1 MANSRYDLVVIG
13 SGPGGYVAAIRAS
26 QLKMK
31 VAVIERDLPGGV
43 CLNWGCIPSKALLN
57 SAETMESIRGAGKE
71 HGIEV
76 GEIKLDFKRVIA
88 RSREAADKLSKGVR
102 FLLKKN
108 KVDYIE
114 ADATIAGPHTV
125 TLRPAAGKA
134 APPAEAIEAERIL
147 IATGSGEKL
156 FPGMAIGDGVM
167 TSREALIHD
176 HLPASV
182 VIIGAG
188 AIGAEFGY
196 FYRAFGAKV
205 TIVELEKQMLP
216 GFDAEIAEELRRAFV
231 KRGTKVLLGHGFK
244 SMTRIRPSNGGGNS
258 GSGGEGSDGAGEV
271 IGKAGGWSVEL
282 DASGTPKTIEAEA
295 VLLAVGRN
303 PLSVELGLD
312 KIGVEA
318 DRGYIKIDDSFRT
331 ACPSVYAIG
340 DVARPPLLA
349 HKVSAEGVAAVEI
362 MAGIR
367 EPGFDL
373 LSIPGCIYCE
383 PEVAMVGLSET
394 QARERGIE
402 VKVGK
407 IPFRSNGKAVAI
419 NQTEG
424 FVKIVASK
432 EFGEVIGCQIIG
444 HHATDLIGEIVLGR
458 TLEATTAELGHSVHP
473 HPTLSESI
481 MEAALAAEDARL
493 HARAR
498 IAGRGGRGSDSRRDW
513 RRADPAG
520 TSSGLYARARSR
532 RGLHQKRGYRVSGG
546 TGPSGVPRRAGD
558 VSRAGAVSW
567 ISNCKTRWGEARRF
581 AVSAEARAG
590 VDRRVI

>member
-1 MANSRYDLVVIG
+1 LGNSRYDLAVIG

-26 QLKMK
+26 QLKMR

-57 SAETMESIRGAGKE
+57 SAETMEAIRGAGKE

-102 FLLKKN
+102 YLLRKN

-114 ADATIAGPHTV
+114 ANATIAGPHTV
-125 TLRPAAGKA
+125 ALRPAAGKA

-156 FPGMAIGDGVM
+156 FPGMALGDGVM

-176 HLPASV
+176 RLPQSI

-196 FYRAFGAKV
+196 FYQAFGAKV
-205 TIVELEKQMLP
+205 TIVELESQMLP
-216 GFDAEIAEELRRAFV
+216 GFDAEIADELRKSFV
-231 KRGTKVLLGHGFK
+231 KRGVKVLTGHGFK
-244 SMTRIRPSNGGGNS
+244 SMARE
-258 GSGGEGSDGAGEV
+258 GEGWTV
-271 IGKAGGWSVEL
+271 TL
-282 DASGTPKTIEAEA
+282 DAAGTPKTIAAEA
-295 VLLAVGRN
+295 VLVAVGRN
-303 PLSVELGLD
+303 PLSLDMGLD
-312 KIGVEA
+312 TAGIEA

-331 ACPSVYAIG
+331 TCPSIYAIG

-349 HKVSAEGVAAVEI
+349 HKASAEGIAAVEI
-362 MAGIR
+362 MAGVR

-373 LSIPGCIYCE
+373 LSVPGCIYCE
-383 PEVAMVGLSET
+383 PEVAMVGLSEA

-407 IPFRSNGKAVAI
+407 IPFRANGKAVAV

-424 FVKIVASK
+424 FVKIVAGK
-432 EFGEVIGCQIIG
+432 EYGEVIGCQIIG
-444 HHATDLIGEIVLGR
+444 HHATNLISEIVLGR
-458 TLEATTAELGHSVHP
+458 TLETTTAEVGHSIHP

-481 MEAALAAEDARL
+481 MEAALAAE
-493 HARAR
+493 
-498 IAGRGGRGSDSRRDW
+498 
-513 RRADPAG
+513 
-520 TSSGLYARARSR
+520 
-532 RGLHQKRGYRVSGG
+532 
-546 TGPSGVPRRAGD
+546 
-558 VSRAGAVSW
+558 
-567 ISNCKTRWGEARRF
+567 GESINF
-581 AVSAEARAG
+581 
-590 VDRRVI
+590 

>member
-1 MANSRYDLVVIG
+1 LANSRYDLLVIG

-26 QLKMK
+26 QLKMR

-88 RSREAADKLSKGVR
+88 RSRKAADKLSQGVR
-102 FLLKKN
+102 FLLRKN

-114 ADATIAGPHTV
+114 ADATITGPHTV
-125 TLRPAAGKA
+125 ALRPVAGKP

-167 TSREALIHD
+167 TSREALLHD
-176 HLPASV
+176 RVPESI

-196 FYRAFGAKV
+196 FYRAFGAQV
-205 TIVELEKQMLP
+205 TIVELEGQMLP
-216 GFDAEIAEELRRAFV
+216 GFDAEIAEELRKSFV
-231 KRGTKVLLGHGFK
+231 RRGVKVLTGHGFK
-244 SMTRIRPSNGGGNS
+244 SMARSGDGKGIGGAAK
-258 GSGGEGSDGAGEV
+258 GAGEDAGG
-271 IGKAGGWSVEL
+271 GKAGSKDAGEGVRNGPGGADRGVSSGPGGWSVTL
-282 DASGTPKTIEAEA
+282 DASGTSKTIEAEA
-295 VLLAVGRN
+295 VLVAVGRN
-303 PLSVELGLD
+303 PLSREMGLD
-312 KIGVEA
+312 AVGIES
-318 DRGYIKIDDSFRT
+318 DRGGYIKIDDSFRT
-331 ACPSVYAIG
+331 ACPSIYAIG

-349 HKVSAEGVAAVEI
+349 HKASAEGVAAVEI
-362 MAGIR
+362 MAGVR

-383 PEVAMVGLSET
+383 PEVATVGLSEA
-394 QARERGIE
+394 QASERGIE

-432 EFGEVIGCQIIG
+432 EYGEVIGCQIIG
-444 HHATDLIGEIVLGR
+444 HHATDLIAEVVLGH

-481 MEAALAAEDARL
+481 MEAALAAE
-493 HARAR
+493 
-498 IAGRGGRGSDSRRDW
+498 
-513 RRADPAG
+513 
-520 TSSGLYARARSR
+520 
-532 RGLHQKRGYRVSGG
+532 
-546 TGPSGVPRRAGD
+546 
-558 VSRAGAVSW
+558 
-567 ISNCKTRWGEARRF
+567 GESINF
-581 AVSAEARAG
+581 
-590 VDRRVI
+590 